1 MDRNAIR
8 YRGQGIMNENK
19 VKWHPYPQEKP
30 LKEGRYLV
38 TFKHIFRNFVIIRSY
53 PNSDWDKEVVIAWAE
68 LPKPYDKRR
77 TRDVKVK
84 WHPYPEEKPS
94 ELTGDYLVTEICEK
108 KRDITI
114 DWYINPKKQFFDED
128 KRVSVVAW
136 AELPEPYKENK
147 NI

>member
-1 MDRNAIR
+1 MDRSAIR
-8 YRGQGIMNENK
+8 YRGQGIMSENK

-38 TFKHIFRNFVIIRSY
+38 TFKHIFRNFVVIRSY

>member
-8 YRGQGIMNENK
+8 YRGQRIMSENK
-19 VKWHPYPQEKP
+19 VNWNPYPQEKP
-30 LKEGRYLV
+30 LKESRYLV
-38 TFKHIFRNFVIIRSY
+38 TFKHIFRNFVVIRSY

-84 WHPYPEEKPS
+84 WHPYPEKKPS

-114 DWYINPKKQFFDED
+114 DWYINPKKTI
-128 KRVSVVAW
+128 
-136 AELPEPYKENK
+136 L
-147 NI
+147 

>member
-1 MDRNAIR
+1 MS
-8 YRGQGIMNENK
+8 ENK
-19 VKWHPYPQEKP
+19 VKWNPYPQEKP

-38 TFKHIFRNFVIIRSY
+38 TLKHIFRNFVVIRSY

-84 WHPYPEEKPS
+84 WHPYHEEKPC
-94 ELTGDYLVTEICEK
+94 ELSGDYLVTEICEK

-136 AELPEPYKENK
+136 AELPEPYKGDK
-147 NI
+147 

>member
-8 YRGQGIMNENK
+8 YRGQGIMSENK
-19 VKWHPYPQEKP
+19 VKWNPYPQEKP

-38 TFKHIFRNFVIIRSY
+38 TFKHIFRNFVVIRSY

-84 WHPYPEEKPS
+84 WYPYPEEKPS

-136 AELPEPYKENK
+136 AELPDPYKELK
-147 NI
+147 NG

>member
-1 MDRNAIR
+1 MS
-8 YRGQGIMNENK
+8 ETK
-19 VKWHPYPQEKP
+19 TLWHPYPKEMPK
-30 LKEGRYLV
+30 KEGRYLI
-38 TFKHIFRNFVIIRSY
+38 TCKHIFRNFVVIRSY
-53 PNSDWDKEVVIAWAE
+53 HNSDWDKEVVIAWAE

-84 WHPYPEEKPS
+84 WNTYPEEKPS
-94 ELTGDYLVTEICEK
+94 ELTGDYLVTEIFEK

-136 AELPEPYKENK
+136 AELPDPYKGDK
-147 NI
+147 

>member
-8 YRGQGIMNENK
+8 YRGQGIMSENK

-38 TFKHIFRNFVIIRSY
+38 TFKHIFRNFVVIRSY

-77 TRDVKVK
+77 TKDVKVK

-128 KRVSVVAW
+128 NRVSVVAW